1 MSLRS
6 EVASLRE
13 EARAL
18 RSLLVRLE
26 GRIAELEDQVGFE
39 LVEHSSPQA
48 DSSASAMHPP
58 STPCR
63 PYGAPQSSGSPA
75 APRPVAS
82 SSCAGSFRDG
92 SSASNPGAPSSEFRV
107 HLAQGIGRFLSGRLS
122 GQATGSSGR
131 EQLQLSS
138 KVYIVCRD
146 AQGKDYNPPIVTSAF
161 SRVKQL
167 CFLGQSRSD
176 CGASVFIGLPS
187 QTEVRVALASA
198 GLICPNL
205 SGNGGGSQ

>member
-6 EVASLRE
+6 ELASLRE

-39 LVEHSSPQA
+39 LLEHSSPRV
-48 DSSASAMHPP
+48 DSSVSAANPP

-75 APRPVAS
+75 ASRPVAS

-107 HLAQGIGRFLSGRLS
+107 HLAQGIGRFLSGSAVRPRGVQVGSNFSYRVTCTLSAVTRKVRITIRLS
-122 GQATGSSGR
+122 
-131 EQLQLSS
+131 
-138 KVYIVCRD
+138 
-146 AQGKDYNPPIVTSAF
+146 
-161 SRVKQL
+161 
-167 CFLGQSRSD
+167 
-176 CGASVFIGLPS
+176 
-187 QTEVRVALASA
+187 
-198 GLICPNL
+198 
-205 SGNGGGSQ
+205 